1 MAEVFEKRLKYV
13 GNDLEIW
20 ETAKIFMKCHRYM
33 VLVLSMERHQYVKND
48 LIIFNMSQIC
58 GNGRR
63 ILETDLVCWK
73 WLKNLT
79 NGLNIWEMTHIC
91 GKLLKY

>member
-1 MAEVFEKRLKYV
+1 MA
-13 GNDLEIW
+13 
-20 ETAKIFMKCHRYM
+20 
-33 VLVLSMERHQYVKND
+33 
-48 LIIFNMSQIC
+48 QIC

-91 GKLLKY
+91 GKLLKYLRKG